1 MLSNGNKKGIKFKMK
16 KLLIHVFL
24 ILAFIFIYLLQ
35 SIFFTNFTIAG
46 VKPNLFVI
54 LILFIGLYTG
64 RSIATIYG
72 IFYGI
77 LIDLWIGKTIGITS
91 VCLALVGIIAGI
103 FDKNFSKD
111 NRLIIVFVG
120 ALSTII
126 YEIAVYTLQI
136 IVFEMNV
143 EILAFIKILLL
154 ETIYNILIII
164 ILYPLI
170 RNFGY
175 EVESEIKG
183 DKILTRYF

>member
-1 MLSNGNKKGIKFKMK
+1 MGI
-16 KLLIHVFL
+16 VG
-24 ILAFIFIYLLQ
+24 
-35 SIFFTNFTIAG
+35 G
-46 VKPNLFVI
+46 V
-54 LILFIGLYTG
+54 
-64 RSIATIYG
+64 
-72 IFYGI
+72 
-77 LIDLWIGKTIGITS
+77 
-91 VCLALVGIIAGI
+91 

-126 YEIAVYTLQI
+126 YEVTVYVLQI
-136 IVFEMNV
+136 IVFDINIEV
-143 EILAFIKILLL
+143 LSFIKILLL
-154 ETIYNILIII
+154 ETIYNIFIII

>member
-1 MLSNGNKKGIKFKMK
+1 MK
-16 KLLIHVFL
+16 KFLIHMFL
-24 ILAFIFIYLLQ
+24 ILTFIFIYLLQ

-46 VKPNLFVI
+46 VMPNLFVI

-64 RSIATIYG
+64 RSTATIYG
-72 IFYGI
+72 ILYGI

-91 VCLALVGIIAGI
+91 ICLALVGIIGGV

-120 ALSTII
+120 AVCTIF
-126 YEIAVYTLQI
+126 YEVAVYALQI
-136 IVFEMNV
+136 IIFDINI
-143 EILAFIKILLL
+143 EIGAFIKILSL
-154 ETIYNILIII
+154 ETIYNIFIII

>member
-77 LIDLWIGKTIGITS
+77 LIDL
-91 VCLALVGIIAGI
+91 
-103 FDKNFSKD
+103 
-111 NRLIIVFVG
+111 
-120 ALSTII
+120 
-126 YEIAVYTLQI
+126 
-136 IVFEMNV
+136 
-143 EILAFIKILLL
+143 
-154 ETIYNILIII
+154 
-164 ILYPLI
+164 
-170 RNFGY
+170 
-175 EVESEIKG
+175 
-183 DKILTRYF
+183 